1 MSPNE
6 GSFHLHQSTTAVS
19 TLKLFRTIYFVCI
32 AGMTVAACFYISI
45 GAAIAGLFIGMI
57 FCGAAWSYKFEKNEK
72 EVGRSSGGLIYVY
85 ILHSLC
91 FLAVAY
97 FNYAMVYLYRDG
109 IEKRGVI
116 TKVEIGY
123 GVSATDVPVVE
134 FHCRISNFPG
144 RHPCSKFIKEGD
156 SVYYLYSPALPNS
169 PPVIYKKP
177 KPRLSILIDHGGP
190 MFLASAIFIFSLLSV
205 WLYTVYRTGLPQV
218 KKKIEIEKE
227 KERKLELEKGIA
239 PELVAARKRPIVDII
254 YHLFYIVSFSI
265 FSLFILALLK
275 NLYINIPFRFWSVGL
290 TSLALIIILLTNWG
304 EKLFELSNN
313 IMFSLRHYKL
323 LSYLKQTIKILAYIS
338 LGKILYASLITGDK
352 SLPDACIDFAN
363 KYFDINFKTVRDF
376 FGF

>member
-1 MSPNE
+1 MPPKWV
-6 GSFHLHQSTTAVS
+6 SFHLHQSTIAVS

-32 AGMTVAACFYISI
+32 AGITVFACFYISI
-45 GAAIAGLFIGMI
+45 GAAIAGLMMGMLFFGI
-57 FCGAAWSYKFEKNEK
+57 ACMYKFLKK
-72 EVGRSSGGLIYVY
+72 EDGTGNHYGTLIFAYT
-85 ILHSLC
+85 IHSLC
-91 FLAVAY
+91 ILAMAY

-123 GVSATDVPVVE
+123 GASSTDVPVVE
-134 FHCRISNFPG
+134 YHCRVSNFPG

-169 PPVIYKKP
+169 PPVIYKKS
-177 KPRLSILIDHGGP
+177 KPRLSILIDHGGAT
-190 MFLASAIFIFSLLSV
+190 FLGTAIFIFSLLSV

-227 KERKLELEKGIA
+227 KERKLELEKGTA
-239 PELVAARKRPIVDII
+239 PELVAARKRPVLDII
-254 YHLFYIVSFSI
+254 YLLFYIVSFSI

-275 NLYINIPFRFWSVGL
+275 NLYINIPFRFWSVGF

-313 IMFSLRHYKL
+313 IMFSLRHYRL

-352 SLPDACIDFAN
+352 SLGDACIDFGN

>member
-1 MSPNE
+1 M
-6 GSFHLHQSTTAVS
+6 S

-32 AGMTVAACFYISI
+32 AGITVAACFYISI
-45 GAAIAGLFIGMI
+45 GAAIAGLVIGML
-57 FCGAAWSYKFEKNEK
+57 FFGVAWSYKFEKNEK
-72 EVGRSSGGLIYVY
+72 EVSTGSGALIYIY
-85 ILHSLC
+85 IIHSLC
-91 FLAVAY
+91 FLAIAY

-109 IEKRGVI
+109 IENRGVI
-116 TKVEIGY
+116 TKVE
-123 GVSATDVPVVE
+123 VDFSTSPDRAPVLDY
-134 FHCRISNFPG
+134 HCRISNFPG

-169 PPVIYKKP
+169 PPVIYKRP

-218 KKKIEIEKE
+218 KKKIEIEKD
-227 KERKLELEKGIA
+227 KERKLELEKGTA
-239 PELVAARKRPIVDII
+239 AEVVAAGKRPVVDII
-254 YHLFYIVSFSI
+254 YLLFYIVSFSI

-290 TSLALIIILLTNWG
+290 TSLALVIILLTNWG

-352 SLPDACIDFAN
+352 SLSDACIDFGN